1 SQAPEGGLARYS
13 LEQRPAPGLRPPHA
27 PGPSHATWRG
37 QTSMTAPTPMDGL
50 GFSIRQY
57 RAGTHQAGK
66 GPRGHQRLGFN
77 PLITP
82 AKANAET
89 HLAEL
94 GRISRR
100 GRAGPQAALIRH
112 LNPKLRGGAHDDR
125 TWVRQATFSRVA
137 HLPRVQLRHWAG
149 RRHPTASAGGV
160 DDQYWPRRDSRC
172 STLQALHGH
181 GHDAK
186 TREQGE
192 DLSVGR
198 RDQHQDTEERS
209 ARQRARSVL

>member
-1 SQAPEGGLARYS
+1 MSEEAKARGHTLERLTSGRCPERDRGASAATRQHTGSQAPEGGLARYS

-37 QTSMTAPTPMDGL
+37 QTSMPAPTPMDGL

-82 AKANAET
+82 AKANVET

-100 GRAGPQAALIRH
+100 GRAGPQAALTSSEVGSMMIA
-112 LNPKLRGGAHDDR
+112 PGC
-125 TWVRQATFSRVA
+125 
-137 HLPRVQLRHWAG
+137 G
-149 RRHPTASAGGV
+149 RP
-160 DDQYWPRRDSRC
+160 P
-172 STLQALHGH
+172 
-181 GHDAK
+181 
-186 TREQGE
+186 
-192 DLSVGR
+192 SVGWLISPGCSSVTG
-198 RDQHQDTEERS
+198 QAGDTPRP
-209 ARQRARSVL
+209 QPGG